1 MMAIMFIK
9 LKKLIT
15 ALKKKIFNVTAV
27 LLAAVFLAGLFFSLR
42 TVSIESIFSSD
53 ADIFALYFFTF
64 FLIVFIF
71 SFFTALF
78 FYRLNIKPGI
88 IVISL
93 SAVPLLLSPD
103 ITAVIF
109 DLFFS
114 PRDGFLAYLGD
125 RYDVEVIN
133 NLLLWNYSVFIY
145 SFSAYAWKMLGP
157 LTVLLYFIMN
167 KSFRKNKSKIFH
179 RVLFL
184 QRAFSASL
192 VIFVAFIYQIPVMI
206 KIYVSRYEYAYTFP
220 DCFTPETFAFIY
232 SVVFIIIA
240 VIFFLQL
247 LLSKITSAK

>member
-1 MMAIMFIK
+1 MVIK
-9 LKKLIT
+9 TKKLVK
-15 ALKKKIFNVTAV
+15 ALENRVFRVTTVILSAF
-27 LLAAVFLAGLFFSLR
+27 FLAGLIFSLR
-42 TVSIESIFSSD
+42 TIRIEILILSD
-53 ADIFALYFFTF
+53 AGMFLLFFFAFF
-64 FLIVFIF
+64 FLVFTS
-71 SFFTALF
+71 SFLTALF
-78 FYRLNIKPGI
+78 LYKFDIRPGLLL
-88 IVISL
+88 VSL
-93 SAVPLLLSPD
+93 LAVPLFIPSD